1 MIPGLDGLRAI
12 AFLMIF
18 GFHTDYLPF
27 GWMGVQMFFVISGY
41 LITGIL
47 LRMKTNLPAGEYFLK
62 FYGRRFFRIFPLY
75 YFYLLLIFAV
85 ATWFISI
92 SYKQNMMQAVI
103 DQLGYAVLYVYNFY
117 SAYQGF
123 NSSPFLDHL
132 WSLSVEEQF
141 YIFWPLLIF
150 FVNEKHLKK
159 LFLAGIVAGPI
170 LRLAI
175 FLVYQTGYI
184 ESFRDPVFL
193 PIYTLPFSYI
203 DAFALGAYITR
214 FSVPNAR
221 KQLTY
226 LSLVI
231 PLLGF
236 ATQFAA
242 NGNFEP
248 FLTLGYQDSLP
259 DAYQFLWAYTLLNYW
274 FAVLIYCVVHEKLF
288 VRFLDWVP
296 LQYLGKISYGLYIYH
311 FPIVYFFPVNWFV
324 DQIQQTGISED
335 FVPLLILISY
345 FVCTVT
351 IASLSYYVLE
361 KPFLRM
367 KERFVSYS
375 I

>member
-1 MIPGLDGLRAI
+1 
-12 AFLMIF
+12 
-18 GFHTDYLPF
+18 
-27 GWMGVQMFFVISGY
+27 
-41 LITGIL
+41 
-47 LRMKTNLPAGEYFLK
+47 
-62 FYGRRFFRIFPLY
+62 
-75 YFYLLLIFAV
+75 
-85 ATWFISI
+85 
-92 SYKQNMMQAVI
+92 MQ
-103 DQLGYAVLYVYNFY
+103 
-117 SAYQGF
+117 
-123 NSSPFLDHL
+123 
-132 WSLSVEEQF
+132 
-141 YIFWPLLIF
+141 
-150 FVNEKHLKK
+150 
-159 LFLAGIVAGPI
+159 GPI

>member
-159 LFLAGIVAGPI
+159 LFLAGIIAGSHP
-170 LRLAI
+170 APCHI
-175 FLVYQTGYI
+175 FG
-184 ESFRDPVFL
+184 
-193 PIYTLPFSYI
+193 
-203 DAFALGAYITR
+203 
-214 FSVPNAR
+214 
-221 KQLTY
+221 
-226 LSLVI
+226 LS
-231 PLLGF
+231 
-236 ATQFAA
+236 
-242 NGNFEP
+242 N
-248 FLTLGYQDSLP
+248 
-259 DAYQFLWAYTLLNYW
+259 
-274 FAVLIYCVVHEKLF
+274 
-288 VRFLDWVP
+288 
-296 LQYLGKISYGLYIYH
+296 GLYR
-311 FPIVYFFPVNWFV
+311 IVP
-324 DQIQQTGISED
+324 
-335 FVPLLILISY
+335 
-345 FVCTVT
+345 
-351 IASLSYYVLE
+351 
-361 KPFLRM
+361 
-367 KERFVSYS
+367 
-375 I
+375 